1 MGAEIPLRNFG
12 QVERGIEQALR
23 SFIQGEGGGSG
34 APAIIAAEPIDKIG
48 DMAALAIV
56 EVSETTAS
64 ETEQTGQATVEI
76 AAEIMKEAQQ
86 LAAGLRANGKKM
98 SEHLQEFAMLAKKVS
113 TAMRDTRAEV
123 LSPPAATPESDALLP
138 QQVWDTDIP
147 ERELFRGGPA
157 GTAMPLVWAHA
168 EHMELRRSV
177 REDRVFDM
185 PPQPIERHQTYKT
198 ESLLRSWRFNEKTR
212 SIPAGKKLRI
222 ELLAAAR
229 VRWTA
234 NEWATSHD
242 DDTREIGF
250 GIHLVDLPTQ
260 NAARGSHIR
269 FTFYWRD
276 TERWEGMDFAVKIG
290 GTEDI
295 DTAVSLEPPN

>member
-1 MGAEIPLRNFG
+1 
-12 QVERGIEQALR
+12 
-23 SFIQGEGGGSG
+23 
-34 APAIIAAEPIDKIG
+34 
-48 DMAALAIV
+48 
-56 EVSETTAS
+56 
-64 ETEQTGQATVEI
+64 
-76 AAEIMKEAQQ
+76 
-86 LAAGLRANGKKM
+86 
-98 SEHLQEFAMLAKKVS
+98 
-113 TAMRDTRAEV
+113 
-123 LSPPAATPESDALLP
+123 
-138 QQVWDTDIP
+138 
-147 ERELFRGGPA
+147 
-157 GTAMPLVWAHA
+157 
-168 EHMELRRSV
+168 V
-177 REDRVFDM
+177 RKGRVFDM
-185 PPQPIERHQTYKT
+185 PTQPIERYQIDKT

-260 NAARGSHIR
+260 NAAHGSHIR

-295 DTAVSLEPPN
+295 DTAVAVEAPN

>member
-1 MGAEIPLRNFG
+1 
-12 QVERGIEQALR
+12 
-23 SFIQGEGGGSG
+23 
-34 APAIIAAEPIDKIG
+34 
-48 DMAALAIV
+48 
-56 EVSETTAS
+56 
-64 ETEQTGQATVEI
+64 
-76 AAEIMKEAQQ
+76 MKEAQQ

-113 TAMRDTRAEV
+113 TAMRDTRAE
-123 LSPPAATPESDALLP
+123 LSPPGATPESDALLP

-295 DTAVSLEPPN
+295 DTAVALEPPN